1 MQIESKN
8 SVMALVRNVSETG
21 ASSITMTKKEYDFM
35 IEELW
40 NKDEHLKTKYL
51 VPASVPRVYSLYG
64 VKIDIV

>member
-1 MQIESKN
+1 MIEKQN
-8 SVMALVRNVSETG
+8 SVVTLIKKISQTTTKN
-21 ASSITMTKKEYDFM
+21 ITMTQLDYNSM